1 MTATHSGKD
10 WESRARQ
17 ESPAGGT
24 PACPKKPARRR
35 GKRKRR
41 CAPLHPAFDIF
52 GAHRVELFRCGQPSR
67 LVYRPGHIIHT
78 TLQAHR
84 NEDIRCKGLKNVG
97 HTCYINCIVQYIVNS
112 PVTAFFLTGLVPED
126 PADAAKEPNHPF
138 QASAANRRDLIRQL
152 VRYLFTGATLQ
163 FFGTKM
169 KLFLC
174 SAVAPLWRHAQTTT
188 ILIVQDAVVHA
199 LYREDRPVAP
209 TNLVAALWK
218 VADVPS
224 YTMEDAHVCW
234 LAFANSLDAI
244 ILDPE
249 DRSKCRFEGLDGAME
264 GRDITLA
271 RYLFGLTVWSTV
283 TCSHCDHRSQ
293 TSETCFD
300 LQVALPEPGS
310 EQSPSMTAEPPSN
323 KRTDEDEILPP
334 TPQLPSVAEGL
345 SPRYTPMHDIDSSSS
360 VGTEGVL
367 KGSSRAASQGVPAL
381 RPQPA
386 CPACSCRVTEHQHDG
401 RSPFAGGSMLTS
413 AEPSVDIP
421 SATPSEDADVNG
433 SGPRHMPLSD
443 RCSPAAL
450 FI

>member
-1 MTATHSGKD
+1 MTETHSGKYLD
-10 WESRARQ
+10 SRARQ

-24 PACPKKPARRR
+24 PACPNKPARRR
-35 GKRKRR
+35 GKRKRL
-41 CAPLHPAFDIF
+41 CVLLQPTFDDF
-52 GAHRVELFRCGQPSR
+52 GAHRVELLRCGRPAR
-67 LVYRPGHIIHT
+67 LVRRPGHLILI

-126 PADAAKEPNHPF
+126 PADVAKEPNHPF
-138 QASAANRRDLIRQL
+138 QASAQNRRDLIRQL
-152 VRYLFTGATLQ
+152 VRHLSTWPTWELFGSKLSFVRFVWNQ
-163 FFGTKM
+163 M
-169 KLFLC
+169 KCLH
-174 SAVAPLWRHAQTTT
+174 SAVAQLWRHAQTAT

-199 LYREDRPVAP
+199 LYREERPISP

-244 ILDPE
+244 ILDPQ
-249 DRSKCRFEGLDGAME
+249 DRSKCRFEGLDGAIE

-283 TCSHCDHRSQ
+283 TCSHCAHRSQ

-323 KRTDEDEILPP
+323 KRTDEDELVPP

-345 SPRYTPMHDIDSSSS
+345 SPRYTPMYDIDSSSS
-360 VGTEGVL
+360 VGTEGLL
-367 KGSSRAASQGVPAL
+367 KGSSRAASLGKPAL
-381 RPQPA
+381 APQTGHSPA
-386 CPACSCRVTEHQHDG
+386 AAS
-401 RSPFAGGSMLTS
+401 
-413 AEPSVDIP
+413 
-421 SATPSEDADVNG
+421 
-433 SGPRHMPLSD
+433 PLSTSMTGCPHSQVD
-443 RCSPAAL
+443 RCSPVRTRVQTFL
-450 FI
+450 VPRRRKMQT